1 MALKMVS
8 AKVGSVAPDFTLAG
22 SSGQISLPQAQNCP
36 VGGSTP
42 MIKLTWGYVRYALS
56 ALATIGFG
64 ISQN

>member
-22 SSGQISLPQAQNCP
+22 SSGQISLPQAQDSP

-42 MIKLTWGYVRYALS
+42 MFKLTWRYVRYALS

-64 ISQN
+64 LEEN